1 MGRWLQGLC
10 FGLIAAAM
18 AGAVPAL
25 SQTVS
30 QDRAEQWSDEIVVS
44 APAAGPAIW
53 RLRKGSSE
61 VLVIG
66 VLPVFPRAQTW
77 RTRRIEMALKGA
89 NALITPAVSRASF
102 GDYVGMMSK
111 KALPNRQTLKES
123 LPPDLNARYEAT
135 AARVGVSI
143 KAFAHDK
150 PVWAGARL
158 RNDVLSKLRLTDD
171 EPAQTIVRLAHRQDV
186 PVRAAGKYKLSP
198 VLRDVNGMSK
208 EASET
213 CLRRTLD
220 DIDFDIDRAP
230 KTAAA
235 WAIGD
240 TRTVLAN
247 YHGSALADCLE
258 GSGMG
263 AALMERSI
271 TDSVDA
277 ISEALQQPGRTVA
290 VVPLAPWLRKGGA
303 LDRLR
308 AQGVMVTAPPDQ

>member
-1 MGRWLQGLC
+1 MGSQMRALYLGL
-10 FGLIAAAM
+10 AAAVL
-18 AGAVPAL
+18 AAATPAL
-25 SQTVS
+25 PQTLP
-30 QDRAEQWSDEIVVS
+30 EQWSDEIIVS

-53 RLRKGSSE
+53 RLRKGQSE

-66 VLPVFPRAQTW
+66 ILPVFPRTQTW

-102 GDYVGMMSK
+102 GDYVGIMSK
-111 KALPNRQTLKES
+111 KALPNRQTLKEI

-135 AARVGVSI
+135 AARAGVSI

-158 RNDVLSKLRLTDD
+158 RQDVLSKLRLTDD
-171 EPAQTIVRLAHRQDV
+171 EPTQTIARLARRQDV
-186 PVRAAGKYKLSP
+186 PVRVAGKYKLSP
-198 VLRDVNGMSK
+198 VLRDVNGMGE

-220 DIDFDIDRAP
+220 DIDFDLDRAP
-230 KTAAA
+230 KAAAA
-235 WAIGD
+235 WAVGD

-258 GSGMG
+258 GSGLG

-271 TDSVDA
+271 GDAVDA

-290 VVPLAPWLRKGGA
+290 IVPLAPWLRKGGA

-308 AQGVMVTAPPDQ
+308 AQGVTITAPVD

>member
-1 MGRWLQGLC
+1 MGGQWKRLC
-10 FGLIAAAM
+10 FGLIAAATVT
-18 AGAVPAL
+18 AFPA
-25 SQTVS
+25 SPQTVP
-30 QDRAEQWSDEIVVS
+30 QGQAEQWSDEIVVS

-53 RLRKGSSE
+53 RLRQGTSE

-66 VLPVFPRAQTW
+66 VLPVFPRGQAW

-89 NALITPAVSRASF
+89 NALITPAVSRAGL
-102 GDYVGMMSK
+102 GDYMTLMSK
-111 KALPNRQTLKES
+111 KALPNRKTLKEI
-123 LPPDLNARYEAT
+123 LPPELNARYEAT
-135 AARVGVSI
+135 AARAGVSI

-158 RNDVLSKLRLTDD
+158 RNDVLKKLSLADD
-171 EPAQTIVRLAHRQDV
+171 EPVQTIARLARRQNV
-186 PVRAAGKYKLSP
+186 PVQAAGKYKLSP
-198 VLRDVNGMSK
+198 VLRDVNGMSAD
-208 EASET
+208 ASET

-220 DIDFDIDRAP
+220 DIDFDLDRAP
-230 KTAAA
+230 KAAAA
-235 WAIGD
+235 WAVGD

-271 TDSVDA
+271 VDSVDA
-277 ISEALQQPGRTVA
+277 ISDALRQPGRTV
-290 VVPLAPWLRKGGA
+290 VVVQLAPWLRKGGA

-308 AQGVMVTAPPDQ
+308 AQGVMVTAPAD